1 MYLPEV
7 TNNTYISTFVQERI
21 ELAKP
26 AREHA
31 TTHVHIDGEIQTWR
45 SYSKNSSIRI
55 WIFMTQQQEK
65 VTEKA
70 TKWNK
75 MKRCVGI
82 HSSEMT
88 SSLKPV
94 SPSTAIPT
102 LSDCYKGTSVVVL
115 WACVSCITIQRSP

>member
-31 TTHVHIDGEIQTWR
+31 TTHVQYIDGEIQTWR

-55 WIFMTQQQEK
+55 WIFMTQQQE
-65 VTEKA
+65 
-70 TKWNK
+70 
-75 MKRCVGI
+75 
-82 HSSEMT
+82 
-88 SSLKPV
+88 
-94 SPSTAIPT
+94 
-102 LSDCYKGTSVVVL
+102 
-115 WACVSCITIQRSP
+115 